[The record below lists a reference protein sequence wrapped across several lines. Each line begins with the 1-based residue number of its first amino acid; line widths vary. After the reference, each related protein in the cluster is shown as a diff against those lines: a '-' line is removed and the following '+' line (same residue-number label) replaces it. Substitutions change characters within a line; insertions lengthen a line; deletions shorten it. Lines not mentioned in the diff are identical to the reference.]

1 MFTENE
7 LPDGWILLSENSA
20 RTMKEEL
27 HREICNEHILHGKVV
42 YAIARRED
50 RDDVLFSVKDI
61 ETPLCTV
68 HLTWSQESKPDWPF
82 VTFFASKYDF
92 IHNWNRIF
100 E

>member
-7 LPDGWILLSENSA
+7 LPEGWILLSENSA

-27 HREICNEHILHGKVV
+27 QREICNEHILHGKEV

-50 RDDVLFSVKDI
+50 RDDVLFSVKD
-61 ETPLCTV
+61 EENPLYSV

-82 VTFFASKYDF
+82 VVPFVSKYEF
-92 IHNWNRIF
+92 IHNWKKIF